1 MTLTPTPARRR
12 IGIASVLLA
21 SLLAWGLLHR
31 HWFLSGD
38 DYLFIADPSSSG
50 GRFSAAYWWASL
62 ADDWGNRNG
71 RLADGVLRL
80 VLRPGPWFYPLFAPV
95 MLTAVGTALA
105 LLLRTAAGLR
115 RMPVWLLAAGLS
127 VVPMICCL
135 VPALTGDVILWTA
148 AAINYTLPLGMLA
161 GSLALLLTLLGG
173 S

>member
-1 MTLTPTPARRR
+1 
-12 IGIASVLLA
+12 
-21 SLLAWGLLHR
+21 
-31 HWFLSGD
+31 
-38 DYLFIADPSSSG
+38 
-50 GRFSAAYWWASL
+50 
-62 ADDWGNRNG
+62 
-71 RLADGVLRL
+71 
-80 VLRPGPWFYPLFAPV
+80 